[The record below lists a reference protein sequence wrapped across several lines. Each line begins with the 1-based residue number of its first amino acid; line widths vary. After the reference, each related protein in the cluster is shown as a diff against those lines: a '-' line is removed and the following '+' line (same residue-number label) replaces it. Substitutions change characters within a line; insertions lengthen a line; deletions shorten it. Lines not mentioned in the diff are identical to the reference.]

1 MQPEAAH
8 GGDAGHLVAVDDG
21 VAGVGEVVEI
31 HEQLHPAEDVV
42 AELEVQQGVGLVGH
56 GLVYI
61 ETGDSLQL
69 GVDAELRE
77 RLPVDAQKILVLR
90 SADEVGEGGV
100 QVAV

>member
-42 AELEVQQGVGLVGH
+42 AELEVQQGVGLVGY

-61 ETGDSLQL
+61 ETGDSLHLLQVSWNRSL
-69 GVDAELRE
+69 SPCSCMAET
-77 RLPVDAQKILVLR
+77 AG
-90 SADEVGEGGV
+90 S
-100 QVAV
+100 